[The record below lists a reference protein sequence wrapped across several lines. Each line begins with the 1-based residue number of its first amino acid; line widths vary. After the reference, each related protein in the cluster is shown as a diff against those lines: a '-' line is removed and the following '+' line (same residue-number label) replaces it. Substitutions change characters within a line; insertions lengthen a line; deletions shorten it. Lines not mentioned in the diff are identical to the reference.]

1 MAHLARKRFG
11 QHFLVDE
18 GLIHAIVRA
27 IDPRPGQALVEIGP
41 GLGALTQPVLERSG
55 ALTVVELDRDLAR
68 RWRERQGIRVIESDV
83 LKVDFTA
90 LAAEAGQP
98 LRVIG
103 NLPYNISTPI
113 LFHLLPVAGL
123 VRDQHFMLQKEV
135 VDRMAAGPG
144 GKDYGRLSVMLQWR
158 YAIES
163 VLDVPPQAFDPPP
176 RVDSAVVRMTP
187 FNPAPVVD
195 EPCLQALVAVAFSQR
210 RKLLRH
216 SLGRWLDQQGFGGTF
231 DLQRRAEE
239 VPVAEYLALARAL
252 TGTPADPGP

>member
-103 NLPYNISTPI
+103 NLPYNISTPL
-113 LFHLLPVAGL
+113 LFHLTTQLHCIE
-123 VRDQHFMLQKEV
+123 DMHFMLQKEV
-135 VDRMAAGPG
+135 VERMTAAPG
-144 GKDYGRLSVMLQWR
+144 GKDYGRLGIMLQ
-158 YAIES
+158 YYC
-163 VLDVPPQAFDPPP
+163 D
-176 RVDSAVVRMTP
+176 
-187 FNPAPVVD
+187 
-195 EPCLQALVAVAFSQR
+195 
-210 RKLLRH
+210 
-216 SLGRWLDQQGFGGTF
+216 
-231 DLQRRAEE
+231 
-239 VPVAEYLALARAL
+239 AEYLFTVGPGAFKPAPKVHSAIVRLTPHAAPPVPCDPALLSKVVTEAFSYRRKTLRNAL
-252 TGTPADPGP
+252 KNLLDVDQIIACDIDPGARPETLTLVEFSRLAEQLSPTL